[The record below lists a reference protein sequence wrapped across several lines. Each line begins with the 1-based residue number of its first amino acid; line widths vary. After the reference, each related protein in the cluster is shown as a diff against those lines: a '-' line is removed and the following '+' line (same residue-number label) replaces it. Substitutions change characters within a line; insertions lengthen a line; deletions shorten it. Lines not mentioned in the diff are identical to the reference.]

1 MRCPAQSTQCPRER
15 RPDSGE
21 ASDDRPRQEFS
32 RGSLDRHWVAEAGP
46 CLPQS
51 VRRFPPPSGIGGR
64 DVSAPRQP
72 AGSAWPPQAG
82 DLQSKGLMCPRRP
95 QDKDAGASRLR
106 ANTTCGGVRGVRVRS
121 PVPAEPEKRTWPPLD
136 SRAGSALGPKDGERT
151 LAARGQG
158 HRGPTGWRTGRFR
171 LDFRVLIAH
180 LGPSL
185 HREKCQTL
193 GIRVNW
199 IHGSETR
206 TPGAVVPS
214 PGYL

>member
-1 MRCPAQSTQCPRER
+1 M
-15 RPDSGE
+15 
-21 ASDDRPRQEFS
+21 
-32 RGSLDRHWVAEAGP
+32 AEAGP

-95 QDKDAGASRLR
+95 QDKDAGASQLM

-136 SRAGSALGPKDGERT
+136 SRAGAALGPKDGERT
-151 LAARGQG
+151 LGRPWAGSSRSHRMENGEVQARFPSPNCAF
-158 HRGPTGWRTGRFR
+158 GP
-171 LDFRVLIAH
+171 V
-180 LGPSL
+180 P
-185 HREKCQTL
+185 
-193 GIRVNW
+193 
-199 IHGSETR
+199 
-206 TPGAVVPS
+206 TPGKMS
-214 PGYL
+214 DIGD